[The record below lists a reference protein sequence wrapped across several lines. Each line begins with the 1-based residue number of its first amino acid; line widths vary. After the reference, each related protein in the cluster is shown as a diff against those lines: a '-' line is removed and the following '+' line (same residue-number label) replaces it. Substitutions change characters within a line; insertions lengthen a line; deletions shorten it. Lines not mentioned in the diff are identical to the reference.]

1 MAEYAAVVAAL
12 RWLRRAELPCALR
25 IIIHCDCQAVLWRLT
40 GRIRPMRRRG
50 TVMLHRTALHLI
62 MWLRSRGHEVVL
74 RWVPRKRVKAAD
86 KLCRLAYSSAAARC
100 PKALTQ
106 FLRYENPSPI
116 PNRNELHAKLFTKVG
131 RRADSELRTSPTQ

>member
-1 MAEYAAVVAAL
+1 
-12 RWLRRAELPCALR
+12 
-25 IIIHCDCQAVLWRLT
+25 
-40 GRIRPMRRRG
+40 
-50 TVMLHRTALHLI
+50 MLHRTALHLI